1 MPDSGGLEK
10 FDEIIEKSGAGGM
23 LDQAAQFLFGERI
36 PSDGLRHV
44 GHAASISGFL
54 PYRGYVQAKQIFEN
68 LYSYG
73 WVLEIAP
80 LVGSSTQI
88 ESILQGLFEEGFP
101 EEVHVAVSTYASPYV
116 GDKIEN
122 WARIRL
128 QRGGVMERMARYRAE
143 HFRRMTWA
151 SGSKGGPFHVRDYRV
166 FVSVSV
172 PKKQSA
178 SVRSLDKLEELR
190 DRVEATLRTL
200 GLDSKRFEASDLI
213 NLVHG
218 WLNMGRESCNARLNY
233 DPERFLCDQIV
244 RADSSIDVYKHRLV
258 THVANNGVE
267 SYMKG
272 ALSRRRMYETKREI
286 RTFTAAR
293 MPKVS
298 SQGHM
303 AALLGHFTQDML
315 RLSGA
320 WWSTLKLTYQ
330 SAEKSKMEAQV
341 RSQKAARQYKSPFK
355 SMFPQMIQ
363 RADEWANVNAEVQ
376 DGARL
381 LRYAFSVMIQAPV
394 EEAEQAE
401 RSMRSLYRT
410 CGFDLERNDNA
421 HLPVMLSCL
430 PMGYGDNMHHDLN
443 QLRLTRTGMTRMAPA
458 LAPLQGQPK
467 GGQVPHLVLLT
478 RLGQMMYF
486 SPFQN
491 EGDGNHNMCVTG
503 SSGSGKSV
511 FMQGLCADG
520 LAVGYHA
527 MVIDDGRS
535 FETLCKMLGGE
546 HVVFRADEAVSLN
559 PFSMIS
565 DEAMSNDEEVANAIS
580 AIVQVVKTMAR
591 GEDGCS
597 REEAGLIDEMVGM
610 VWADRGRAGS
620 VTDVRD
626 ALRDAGGAIG
636 NALAMSMSPYCD
648 GTYKAFFEGECTL
661 DLTNPFTVFEMS
673 DLESKKDLRSV
684 IVMCLLFQIS
694 ERMRKGG
701 RAQRKMV
708 IVDEAWQMLGGGAAG
723 EFINGFVRRCRKEGG
738 CLITGTQS
746 INDYFANEGA
756 KAAFENSQ
764 WKVVL
769 RISAEEAEGLK
780 ETKRLALDDVALNVL
795 KTVKMSPR
803 EYSEMMIDGPGTR
816 FIGRFVLDPYSATI
830 FSSSPAV
837 YSQIQQEVAA
847 GKDLPDVIEHVA
859 FGGGGDG

>member
-1 MPDSGGLEK
+1 VSQLNGLDK
-10 FDEIIEKSGAGGM
+10 FDEIIDKSGAGGI
-23 LDQAAQFLFGERI
+23 LDRAAHFFFGERI
-36 PSDGLRHV
+36 PSDGLRNT
-44 GHAASISGFL
+44 GSAASIAGFL
-54 PYRGYVQAKQIFEN
+54 PYRGYLPSNQIFEN
-68 LYSYG
+68 LFSLG
-73 WVLEIAP
+73 WVVEVAP
-80 LVGSSTQI
+80 LVGSSAQV

-116 GDKIEN
+116 GDRLER
-122 WARIRL
+122 WARPRVD
-128 QRGGVMERMARYRAE
+128 QGGVLEHMARYRAE
-143 HFRRMTWA
+143 HFRRMIWT
-151 SGSKGGPFHVRDYRV
+151 SGSKAGPFHVRDYRV
-166 FVSVSV
+166 FMSVSV
-172 PKKQSA
+172 PKKSGQQGKA
-178 SVRSLDKLEELR
+178 IAKLDELR
-190 DRVEATLRTL
+190 QRVEATLRTL
-200 GLDSKRFEASDLI
+200 GLDSRRQTASDVI

-218 WLNMGRESCNARLNY
+218 WLNMGRESCNPRLEY
-233 DPERFLCDQIV
+233 DEDRFVCDQIV
-244 RADSSIDVYKHRLV
+244 RGDSSIDVFKDRLV
-258 THVANNGVE
+258 MHSSNMGVE
-267 SYMKG
+267 SYMSG
-272 ALSRRRMYETKREI
+272 PLSARRIFESERAI

-303 AALLGHFTQDML
+303 AGLLGHFTQDML

-320 WWSTLKLTYQ
+320 WWSTVKLTYQ
-330 SAEKSKMEAQV
+330 SAEKSKMEAQL

-355 SMFPQMIQ
+355 NMFPQMIQ
-363 RADEWANVNAEVQ
+363 RADEWAHVNAEVQ
-376 DGARL
+376 DGARI
-381 LRYAFSVMIQAPV
+381 LRYAFSVMVQAPV
-394 EEAEQAE
+394 GEIEAAE
-401 RSMRSLYRT
+401 RALRSLYRT
-410 CGFDLERNDNA
+410 CGFDMERNDNA

-430 PMGYGDNMHHDLN
+430 PMGYGDNMHHDLH

-458 LAPLQGQPK
+458 IAPLQGQPR
-467 GGQVPHLVLLT
+467 GGSVPHLILMT
-478 RLGQMMYF
+478 RMGQMMNF

-511 FMQGLCADG
+511 FMQGVCADG
-520 LAVGYHA
+520 LAIGYHA

-535 FETLCKMLGGE
+535 FETLCKILGGE

-565 DEAMSNDEEVANAIS
+565 DEAMENEEEVANAIS

-610 VWADRGRAGS
+610 VWADRGREGT
-620 VTDVRD
+620 VKDVRD
-626 ALRDAGGAIG
+626 ALRQAGGSIG
-636 NALAMSMSPYCD
+636 QALAMSMSPYCD
-648 GTYKAFFEGECTL
+648 GTYRAFFEGECTL
-661 DLTNPFTVFEMS
+661 DLSNPFTVFEMS

-701 RAQRKMV
+701 RSQRKMV

-738 CLITGTQS
+738 ALITGTQS

-780 ETKRLALDDVALNVL
+780 ESKRLSLDDASLNVL
-795 KTVKMSPR
+795 KTIKMSPR
-803 EYSEMMIDGPGTR
+803 EYSEMMIDGPSTR

-830 FSSSPAV
+830 FSSSPLV
-837 YSQIQQEVAA
+837 YSQIREGVQA
-847 GKDLPDVIEHVA
+847 GQSLPDVIEKVA
-859 FGGGGDG
+859 FGGDA

>member
-1 MPDSGGLEK
+1 MRDAGGLEK
-10 FDEIIEKSGAGGM
+10 IDEIIEKSGAGGA
-23 LDQAAQFLFGERI
+23 LDQAAQFLFGERV

-44 GHAASISGFL
+44 GNAASISGFL
-54 PYRGYVQAKQIFEN
+54 PYRGFIPEKAVFEN
-68 LYSYG
+68 LYSLG

-80 LVGSSTQI
+80 LVGSSADV

-116 GDKIEN
+116 GDKIER
-122 WARIRL
+122 WAGLRVES
-128 QRGGVMERMARYRAE
+128 GGVMERMARYRAE

-166 FVSVSV
+166 FISVSV
-172 PKKQSA
+172 PKKQA
-178 SVRSLDKLEELR
+178 NFDRAIERLEELR

-200 GLDSKRFEASDLI
+200 ALVSRRMDAADLI

-218 WLNMGRESCNARLNY
+218 WLNMGRESRNSRAEY
-233 DPERFLCDQIV
+233 DPDRFICDQIV
-244 RADSSIDVYKHRLV
+244 RSDSSIDVFKNRL
-258 THVANNGVE
+258 TLHSSSQGVE
-267 SYMKG
+267 SYMNG
-272 ALSRRRMYETKREI
+272 PLSRRQIYETKREI
-286 RTFTAAR
+286 RTFTASR

-320 WWSTLKLTYQ
+320 WWSTLKLSYQ
-330 SAEKSKMEAQV
+330 SAEKSKMEAQL

-355 SMFPQMIQ
+355 NMFPQMIQ

-381 LRYAFSVMIQAPV
+381 LRYAYSVMIQAPV
-394 EEAEQAE
+394 EGAEQAE
-401 RSMRSLYRT
+401 RSLRSLYRT

-430 PMGYGDNMHHDLN
+430 PMGYGDNMFHDLQ

-458 LAPLQGQPK
+458 LAPLQGQPR
-467 GGQVPHLVLLT
+467 GGSVPHLVLLS
-478 RLGQMMYF
+478 RLGQMMFF

-535 FETLCKMLGGE
+535 FETLCKILGGE

-565 DEAMSNDEEVANAIS
+565 DEAMDNDEEVANAIS

-610 VWADRGRAGS
+610 VWADRGREGS

-626 ALRDAGGAIG
+626 ALREAGGAIG
-636 NALAMSMSPYCD
+636 TALAMSMSPYCD
-648 GTYKAFFEGECTL
+648 GTYKAFFEGDCTL
-661 DLTNPFTVFEMS
+661 DLTNSFTVFEMS
-673 DLESKKDLRSV
+673 DLESKKELRSV

-780 ETKRLALDDVALNVL
+780 ESKRLSLDDAALNVL
-795 KTVKMSPR
+795 KTIKMSPH
-803 EYSEMMIDGPGTR
+803 EYSEMMVDGPGTR
-816 FIGRFVLDPYSATI
+816 FIGRYVLDPYSATI

-837 YSQIQQEVAA
+837 YAQIQKEVEA
-847 GKDLPDVIEHVA
+847 GTPLPDVIEHVA
-859 FGGGGDG
+859 FGGEQ